1 MSKEID
7 TALNLPPIVDV
18 RDDIQQSK
26 PIVKVERTEVDN
38 DFDFARENLY
48 NVINRG
54 ADAIEDMIDLARASQ
69 HPRSYEVLA
78 TLMKTTAEANKDL
91 LDLQKKK
98 KDIKQADEKESPQ
111 TVNNN
116 LFVGS
121 TADLQKMLKG
131 E

>member
-98 KDIKQADEKESPQ
+98 KDIKQSDEKESPQ